1 MQNTIRKETASFL
14 LDIVRNNIADAE
26 VYVSEDEDADGVY
39 SDKLVQ
45 LVVAEQQLL
54 DILG

>member
-1 MQNTIRKETASFL
+1 MLTKNTAGFL

-26 VYVSEDEDADGVY
+26 VYVSEGDDADSVY

-54 DILG
+54 DILAK